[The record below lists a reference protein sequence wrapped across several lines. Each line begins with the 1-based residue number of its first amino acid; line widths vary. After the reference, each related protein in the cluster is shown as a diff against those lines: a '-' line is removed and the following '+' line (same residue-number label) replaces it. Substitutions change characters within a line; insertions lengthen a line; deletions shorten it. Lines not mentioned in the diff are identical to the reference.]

1 MVAVMELSTLRSLAY
16 SGGAVCEVRVD
27 KPLTPSGHA
36 GTTPDPP
43 LAARLARARHDRF
56 VGRQFELQLL
66 CDALAAAE
74 PSFSVLHVHGPG
86 GIGKS
91 ALLDEYARLAR
102 EQGRPLVRLERLE
115 RLADREVVAAL
126 RAAAGAPAAPLD
138 ELPDWPTDP
147 VLLIDHAE
155 GMASREAWLR
165 TLLLPKLPA
174 RTLVVIGSRRPPSR
188 DWLSDLAWGALTRTH
203 ALRNLSP
210 PESESLLT
218 LRGVPSRHHAEL
230 LSCTHGHPLALTLA
244 AEELRRRGGEG
255 AFSLR
260 DAPDAVQALLS
271 SLVDATPSADHRRAL
286 QLLTMIWA
294 TSESLLAQM
303 LPDADA
309 KQLFEWL
316 RGLSFVE
323 ASPLGLVPH
332 DLVREVLEADFR
344 WRDQAQWSAMV
355 QQLVVTLYER
365 LLHAEES
372 ACARIW
378 VDILYLERRSPVM
391 KSVFDWDS
399 LHATSAERA
408 RPEHHAQIV
417 AAVRRHEGAAA
428 ATVAGHWLARQP
440 QAFWVFC
447 DHRGQ
452 AFGFMA
458 NIDLQD
464 ATAQDK
470 AVDPAV
476 PAVLSWTQR
485 HAPARQGEAIQFAR
499 FWMHFE
505 LYQQPSAAINMTAA
519 ITNTQWSRHPRL
531 AWTFVSAAFPQFM
544 EPTFSAIH
552 YARVP
557 QADYAIGDCRQAVF
571 AHDWRVE
578 PARQWFWVKAKLV
591 EPDESWTVVKA
602 ARPLIVLSEPE
613 FAQAVKRAL
622 RDFASPQALGANPLL
637 RSRLT
642 TAAGPETEVETLRSL
657 LRDACESLRSHHRDE
672 KLYQVLRRTF
682 LEPAPSQERAAEAL
696 ELPFSTYRY
705 QLGQGVERVTRWLWA
720 REIDAGAHL

>member
-1 MVAVMELSTLRSLAY
+1 M
-16 SGGAVCEVRVD
+16 
-27 KPLTPSGHA
+27 PLTRSSHSSAAPTAALA
-36 GTTPDPP
+36 G
-43 LAARLARARHDRF
+43 RLARVRHDRF
-56 VGRQFELQLL
+56 VGREFELQMLR
-66 CDALAAAE
+66 DALAAAE
-74 PSFSVLHVHGPG
+74 PPFSVLHVHGPG

-102 EQGRPLVRLERLE
+102 EQGRPVVRLERVE
-115 RLADREVVAAL
+115 RLADRDVVAEL
-126 RAAAGAPAAPLD
+126 RSAAGAPPAPVD
-138 ELPDWPTDP
+138 ELPDWPADP

-155 GMASREAWLR
+155 GMASREPWLR
-165 TLLLPKLPA
+165 ATLLPQLPA

-188 DWLSDLAWGALTRTH
+188 DWLTDLAWGALTRTH

-210 PESESLLT
+210 QESESLLT
-218 LRGVPSRHHAEL
+218 LRGVPSQHHAEL
-230 LSCTHGHPLALTLA
+230 LGCTHGHPLALTLA
-244 AEELRRRGGEG
+244 AEELSHRNGQG
-255 AFSLR
+255 AFNLR

-271 SLVDATPSADHRRAL
+271 RLVDAAPSADHRRAL

-294 TSESLLAQM
+294 TSESLLAQL

-309 KQLFEWL
+309 KLLFQWL

-323 ASPLGLVPH
+323 AGPLGLVPH

-344 WRDQAQWSAMV
+344 WRDPAQWSAMV

-365 LLHAEES
+365 LLNAEES

-417 AAVRRHEGAAA
+417 AAVRRHEGNAS
-428 ATVAGHWLARQP
+428 ATVAAHWLARQP

-452 AFGFMA
+452 AFGFLA
-458 NIDLQD
+458 NLDLQD
-464 ATAQDK
+464 ATPQDK
-470 AVDPAV
+470 ALDPAV
-476 PAVLSWTQR
+476 AAVLSWTQCR
-485 HAPARQGEAIQFAR
+485 APARQSEAIQLAR
-499 FWMHFE
+499 FWMHHE
-505 LYQQPSAAINMTAA
+505 LYQQPSAAVNMTAA

-531 AWTFVSAAFPQFM
+531 AWSFVGAAFPQFM

-557 QADYAIGDCRQAVF
+557 EADYVLGDCRHAVF

-591 EPDESWTVVKA
+591 EPDESWGVVKA
-602 ARPLIVLSEPE
+602 AKPLIVLSEAE
-613 FAQAVKRAL
+613 FAQAVKHAL
-622 RDFASPQALGANPLL
+622 RDFASPPTLGTNPLL

-642 TAAGPETEVETLRSL
+642 VAASAETEVETLRGL

-672 KLYQVLRRTF
+672 KLYRVLHRTF
-682 LEPAPSQERAAEAL
+682 LEPAQSQERAAEAL
-696 ELPFSTYRY
+696 GVPFSTYRY
-705 QLGQGVERVTRWLWA
+705 QLGQGIERVTRRLWA